1 MDIENGP
8 TLFGRYELIV
18 KLGTGGMGDVYKAY
32 DPNLKRHVAI
42 KILRYEDPEVLA
54 RFLREARAQAKVE
67 HTHVCKIYEA
77 GKIDDRHYI
86 AMQYIE
92 GKTLTQL
99 RNDLTLDEK
108 IKIIRDVSLGL
119 HAAHRQ
125 GLIHRD
131 VKLSNI
137 ILNLSEDGQWKP
149 YVMDFGIAR
158 EQSAPGITSTGM
170 VVGTPFYMSPEQAK
184 GKIQDLDR
192 RSDIYSLGIT
202 LFELLSGEVP
212 FKGDTP
218 VEILMK
224 IIQRE
229 PPSLRKVNPKIPVDL
244 ETIVMKCIE
253 KDPNR
258 RFASA
263 KELAEDLQHYLDG
276 DPITARQPTII
287 YRLKRKII
295 KYKWATLFLTI
306 AFLAMM
312 FFSILWFQTKSKATQ
327 RTLIAQQL
335 GQEVEKIE
343 SIIQYAHLLP
353 LHNITGEK
361 RQIREKIKRIE
372 QKIAEVGSIAH
383 GPGHY
388 AMGRGYVALQDYARA
403 RHHLQLSWEAGYQT
417 PEVAY
422 ELGLVLGELYLKENE
437 KATRIYDREMRKI
450 RQKEVEVRF
459 REPALYFLRYG
470 NQTQSESS
478 TYIEALIAFYE
489 KKYEHA
495 LSILKPTI
503 TRTSQ
508 DTPWLYRSQLLK
520 GNIYYSLGKDE
531 INYNQA
537 ESFFNQ
543 AEASFL
549 EVTKIGESDIR
560 GHLGLASVQERKIMI
575 AFFSGGGDLKT
586 LAVEAIEHCENALKI
601 DPEITEIH
609 ATKSAIFR
617 WLGRYQMIAG
627 ENALPTFNR
636 SIASARNAIR
646 IQPENFEAFT
656 LIGITNRLKGQYK
669 MNLGQDP
676 THEFQLA
683 IQNFKK
689 ALNINPTCIM
699 AINGLGNI
707 FVRKSQ
713 QEIIQGK
720 DPKQSL
726 SAAIDHYTEALKINP
741 DYINLY
747 NGLACAFWFKGQA
760 LVSSGQE
767 PRSTFTEA
775 VKNLEIAIE
784 KNPGISY
791 FYSNLGFVLV
801 DISKYELNHGTNPID
816 HLNRARTLLQK
827 ALVLNPK
834 GNELHL
840 GLLNVSQVLIQYDYW
855 KGNNCER
862 QIREALK
869 HFRNGLEV
877 TPNLHLLYVRMI
889 SNLVIQAR
897 CLLDQNKS
905 PLIVLRRA
913 DNLLKKVS
921 TINPSYHEI
930 HTLKGEMLLLK
941 ARWNYSIEKDPL
953 SFLRQSEASL
963 QQAMKL
969 NPRETSIHLNLAR
982 LYRRRAEWRIK
993 QKRPIGEY
1001 IYKGLDVIKKALF
1014 INPNLAEAYTL
1025 RGTLQM
1031 LASKNSPDQERAKR
1045 SKMMARASIEKG
1057 LTINR
1062 NLEKLYR
1069 LQR

>member
-1 MDIENGP
+1 MDNKNDLKP
-8 TLFGRYELIV
+8 FGRYELIS

-32 DPNLKRHVAI
+32 DPNLKRHVAL
-42 KILRYEDPEVLA
+42 KILRYEDPEVLT

-67 HTHVCKIYEA
+67 HTHICKIYEA

-92 GKTLTQL
+92 GKTLTRL
-99 RNDLTLDEK
+99 RNKLTLDEK
-108 IKIIRDVSLGL
+108 IKIMRDVALGL

-131 VKLSNI
+131 VKSSNI

-149 YVMDFGIAR
+149 YIMDFGIAR

-192 RSDIYSLGIT
+192 RSDVYSMGIT
-202 LFELLSGEVP
+202 LYELLSGEVP

-218 VEILMK
+218 VDILMK
-224 IIQRE
+224 IIQKD
-229 PPSLRKVNPKIPVDL
+229 PPPLRKVNPKIPVDL

-258 RFASA
+258 RFGSA

-276 DPITARQPTII
+276 DLITARQPTII
-287 YRLKRKII
+287 YRLKRKIV
-295 KYKWATLFLTI
+295 KYKWATFFLTI
-306 AFLAMM
+306 AFLTVMV
-312 FFSILWFQTKSKATQ
+312 FTILWLQTKSKAAQ

-361 RQIREKIKRIE
+361 KQIREKIKRIE

-388 AMGRGYVALQDYARA
+388 AMGRGYVALQDYTRA

-422 ELGLVLGELYLKENE
+422 ELGLVLGELYLKESE
-437 KATRIYDREMRKI
+437 KATRIYDREMRAI
-450 RQKEVEVRF
+450 RQKEVETRF
-459 REPALYFLRYG
+459 REPAVHFLRYG

-478 TYIEALIAFYE
+478 THKEALIAFYE
-489 KKYEHA
+489 KNFKSA
-495 LSILKPTI
+495 LTVLKPSMTK
-503 TRTSQ
+503 TSQ

-520 GNIYYSLGKDE
+520 GNIYYSLGKDK
-531 INYNQA
+531 INYEQA
-537 ESFFNQ
+537 EKFFNQ

-575 AFFSGGGDLKT
+575 TFFAGGGDLKT
-586 LAVEAIEHCENALKI
+586 LVKEAIEHCENALRI

-609 ATKSAIFR
+609 VTKSAIFR
-617 WLGRYQMIAG
+617 WLGRYQMIVG

-636 SIASARNAIR
+636 SIASAQNAIR

-669 MNLGQDP
+669 MNVGQDP
-676 THEFQLA
+676 SPEFQLA
-683 IQNFKK
+683 IQNF
-689 ALNINPTCIM
+689 N
-699 AINGLGNI
+699 
-707 FVRKSQ
+707 Q
-713 QEIIQGK
+713 
-720 DPKQSL
+720 
-726 SAAIDHYTEALKINP
+726 ALKINP
-741 DYINLY
+741 TCMMAFNGLGNVFVRQSQFEINQGKDPQKSLTAAINHYREALQINPEYINLY

-760 LVSSGQE
+760 MVSSGQE
-767 PRSTFTEA
+767 PRHTFTQA
-775 VKNLEIAIE
+775 VKNLKIAID
-784 KNPGISY
+784 KNPRVSY
-791 FYSNLGFVLV
+791 FYSNLGFVLY
-801 DISKYELNHGTNPID
+801 DISKYELNHGLDPIEHVNQAQT
-816 HLNRARTLLQK
+816 HLKK
-827 ALVLNPK
+827 ALELNPQ

-840 GLLNVSQVLIQYDYW
+840 GLLNVSWVLIQYDYW
-855 KGNNCER
+855 QGNNCEQR
-862 QIREALK
+862 INEALN
-869 HFRNGLEV
+869 HFRKGLEIN
-877 TPNLHLLYVRMI
+877 PNFHLLYVQMI
-889 SNLVIQAR
+889 ASLVIQAQY
-897 CLLDQNKS
+897 LLDRNKS
-905 PLIVLRRA
+905 PQTVLRKA
-913 DNLLKKVS
+913 DELLGRVS

-930 HTLKGEMLLLK
+930 HTLKGEIQLLK
-941 ARWNYSIEKDPL
+941 AQWTLIRQQNPQAY
-953 SFLRQSEASL
+953 LRQSEASL
-963 QQAMKL
+963 QHAKQL
-969 NPRETSIHLNLAR
+969 NPRETSIYLTLAR
-982 LYRRRAEWRIK
+982 LYRWTAEWGISR
-993 QKRPIGEY
+993 KRPILEY
-1001 IYKGLDVIKKALF
+1001 IDKGLSVIKKALS

-1025 RGTLQM
+1025 QGTLLM
-1031 LASKNSPDQERAKR
+1031 LASENSPNREQAQRFKNMAK
-1045 SKMMARASIEKG
+1045 SSLTKG
-1057 LTINR
+1057 IIINR
-1062 NLEKLYR
+1062 NLKKLYEF
-1069 LQR
+1069 